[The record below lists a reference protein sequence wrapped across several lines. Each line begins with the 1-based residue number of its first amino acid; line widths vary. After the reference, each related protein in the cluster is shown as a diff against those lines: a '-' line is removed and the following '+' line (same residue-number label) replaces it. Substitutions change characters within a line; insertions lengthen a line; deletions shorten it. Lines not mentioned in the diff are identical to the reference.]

1 MPNSSVREYLL
12 SFANAYQSAFA
23 LAAASELDIFTELIK
38 RNGTTLSELSKA
50 LDLDERRLN
59 YLLAALVTM
68 EILAKSENLYVV
80 EKQFVPYLDSRN
92 SATVLPML
100 RHQANCARG
109 WVQLATSIKT
119 GAPSP
124 VIPGVND
131 EKVEFQD
138 FILAMDVVSKRFVPS
153 IAQQLFE
160 QDLLRFE
167 KMLDLGGASGS
178 YSFAFLEKNPN
189 LKSKAII
196 FDRQEA
202 LKEAQIKAQNSEL
215 GNRLEFYSGDFYK
228 DPYPQDV
235 DFVWISAIIHQ
246 QNEETTA
253 QMFRQ
258 SFNSL
263 RPGGLVAVR
272 DVFINEDQT
281 GPRAAAFFGINM
293 AIRTEQ
299 GRVYTVGE
307 TVNLLTEAG
316 FQNARLAIPAED
328 MGAVVVAEKSPS
340 L

>member
-38 RNGTTLSELSKA
+38 RNGATLSELSKA
-50 LDLDERRLN
+50 LELDERRLN

-80 EKQFVPYLDSRN
+80 EEQFVPYLDSRN

-109 WVQLATSIKT
+109 WVQLAASLKT
-119 GAPSP
+119 GAPAP

-138 FILAMDVVSKRFVPS
+138 FILAMDVASKRFVSS
-153 IAQQLFE
+153 ITQQLFE
-160 QDLLRFE
+160 QDLLHFE

-178 YSFAFLEKNPN
+178 YSFAFLERNPN
-189 LKSKAII
+189 PKSKAII

-202 LKEAQIKAQNSEL
+202 LKEAKIKAQNTEL
-215 GNRLEFYSGDFYK
+215 DNRLEFYSGDFYK

-246 QNEETTA
+246 QNEEATA